1 MYRLKLEEQS
11 IVRRTYNEDM
21 EKQDENISE
30 QINMS
35 NSICWIESEE
45 RDDFLKVPNMM
56 AGENILIQLV
66 ENEEVSFEDIQDE
79 NVEVVSQVPEVEN

>member
-21 EKQDENISE
+21 EKQRENISE